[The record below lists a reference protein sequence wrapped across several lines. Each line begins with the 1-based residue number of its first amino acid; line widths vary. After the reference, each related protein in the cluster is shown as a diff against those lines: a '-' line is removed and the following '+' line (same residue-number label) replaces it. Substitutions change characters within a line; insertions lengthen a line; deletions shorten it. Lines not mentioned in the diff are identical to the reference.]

1 MDSINRN
8 PEGKIMGKFK
18 TMAVIA
24 EVRQNAHAGEEYDVI
39 MIVENVPTVDTID
52 RWADLI
58 TREVRNLF
66 QQDRNANGDGKIA
79 VTLDGPSAYNAI
91 LMNLQIILKQSEG
104 IEIALP
110 YLGEDFFKIE
120 DVESRELL
128 EKLGKGN

>member
-1 MDSINRN
+1 M
-8 PEGKIMGKFK
+8 K

-24 EVRQNAHAGEEYDVI
+24 EARQNVHAGEEYDVI
-39 MIVENVPTVDTID
+39 MIVSNVPTVDTID

-66 QQDRNANGDGKIA
+66 QQDRNANGDGKIV

-91 LMNLQIILKQSEG
+91 LMNLQIILKESEG
-104 IEIALP
+104 IVIDLP

-120 DVESRELL
+120 DTESRELL
-128 EKLGKGN
+128 EKLEKGN